1 MQNMAGIKIFLAGG
15 GSGGATAPVLAVAE
29 AVVGLQPGAKLFLVG
44 NRGVEEK
51 MIVGSPLRLQYLTI
65 PAGKWRRYFSF
76 ANFVDPFKIAVGF
89 IKSLYLI
96 RKYRPDIIFGAGSF
110 VQVPLVWAGYL
121 LRVPGVVHQPDM
133 DLLLSTRLVA
143 PVARVITASFA
154 WSGKNLPG
162 FSGLFKKIEKSKI
175 QVTGNPVR
183 REIFGGSRQR
193 AQKVFHLNSDY
204 PVMLVMGGSQGA
216 AKLNAS
222 ILAAAP
228 ELVKY
233 LQIIHLKGSK
243 GSQAVKGEFEHPH
256 YHAYDYLDT
265 DLKDAYAVADFVIC
279 RAGISTITEL
289 SALQKP
295 AVVVPLP
302 KSPQETN
309 AQILA
314 YTRSAV
320 VVFEEFLNAELVV
333 RLARKMLWQND
344 AVKIMQDNIR
354 RLLPGNADKK
364 IAKIIFEVYGK
375 S

>member
-1 MQNMAGIKIFLAGG
+1 MAGIKIFLAGG

-29 AVVGLQPGAKLFLVG
+29 AVADLQPGTELFLVG
-44 NRGVEEK
+44 SRGVEKK
-51 MIVGSPLRLQYLTI
+51 MIAGSPLRLQYLTI
-65 PAGKWRRYFSF
+65 PAGKWRRYFSLV
-76 ANFVDPFKIAVGF
+76 NFLDLFKTAAGF

-110 VQVPLVWAGYL
+110 VQVPLVWAGYF

-133 DLLLSTRLVA
+133 DLLLSTRLAA
-143 PVARVITASFA
+143 PVVRVITVSFS
-154 WSGKNLPG
+154 WSGKNLPV
-162 FSGLFKKIEKSKI
+162 FSGLFKKIKKSKI

-183 REIFGGSRQR
+183 REIFGGSLAQ
-193 AQKVFHLNSDY
+193 AQKTFRLNSDY
-204 PVMLVMGGSQGA
+204 PVMLVMGGSQGS
-216 AKLNAS
+216 AKLNEV
-222 ILAAAP
+222 ILAAAN

-233 LQIIHLKGSK
+233 LQIIHIKGSK
-243 GSQAVKGEFEHPH
+243 GGKKEEDFEHPH
-256 YHAYDYLDT
+256 YHAYDYLDA
-265 DLKDAYAVADFVIC
+265 DLKDAYAAADFVIC

-302 KSPQETN
+302 RSPQETN

-333 RLARKMLWQND
+333 SLARKMLWQED
-344 AVKIMQDNIR
+344 VRQIMQGNIR
-354 RLLPGNADKK
+354 RLLPANADKK